1 MLNIAGALTIET
13 LGAVRA
19 VADVESGTTVDAPQ
33 RSADADH
40 RAR

>member
-19 VADVESGTTVDAPQ
+19 VADVESGTTVTLLNVALMQ
-33 RSADADH
+33 TI
-40 RAR
+40 AR